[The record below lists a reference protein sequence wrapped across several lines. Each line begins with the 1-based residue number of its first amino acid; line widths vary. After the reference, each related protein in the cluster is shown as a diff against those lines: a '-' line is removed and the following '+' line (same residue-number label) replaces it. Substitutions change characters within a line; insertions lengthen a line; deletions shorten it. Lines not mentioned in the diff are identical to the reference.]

1 MIRPEC
7 DIWQPGQHTGTFR
20 GNNLAFVAANAVLNH
35 WNDASFVDGIQVR
48 SNSLQTFLS
57 SIISEYSD
65 ENWDLRGRGMIWGL
79 DIRRGD
85 LARKV
90 IDTAFEKGLL
100 LESCGSDDEVL
111 KFMPA
116 LNIPEQQLRQGL
128 QLFRQSLQTVF
139 LESSGTKSALVPSI
153 GSPIASLGSSMV
165 VS

>member
-1 MIRPEC
+1 
-7 DIWQPGQHTGTFR
+7 
-20 GNNLAFVAANAVLNH
+20 
-35 WNDASFVDGIQVR
+35 
-48 SNSLQTFLS
+48 
-57 SIISEYSD
+57 
-65 ENWDLRGRGMIWGL
+65 MIWGL

-139 LESSGTKSALVPSI
+139 LENSGTRSALVPST